1 MTQHNVSEQF
11 DPVAVEDYRQQ
22 AHAFLARAREYLA
35 VDDLHQASEKG
46 WGAASHSIKVAAAAN
61 GWEYEHHDQFDNVVV
76 NAAHRYRQPSLIRM
90 SDAAHAFHV
99 SFYKRKEFI
108 DAGATGQRI
117 AEIEA
122 MVNAL
127 ESFIA

>member
-1 MTQHNVSEQF
+1 MVTS
-11 DPVAVEDYRQQ
+11 AVTDHLKLARD
-22 AHAFLARAREYLA
+22 FLARSRGYLA
-35 VDDLHQASEKG
+35 QGDLHQASEKG
-46 WGAASHSIKVAAAAN
+46 WGAASHSIKAAAAAN

-90 SDAAHAFHV
+90 SDAAHALHV